1 MRRQSLVFLLVPILL
16 AGCGVNTPQ
25 TSPAPR
31 PDVTGAPAADIFA
44 EATQVQRRYEDT
56 IATANAYSARLTQT
70 QEATVQ
76 AGAATQA
83 RYAAIQTETR
93 AAITLAAA
101 YAADTATAV
110 ATATAAARTQA
121 AVYTI
126 QTREAADAESFRANQ
141 EIIIASN
148 RLALERE
155 RRMNMVR
162 AVAPWVGMGALLGLA
177 IYGVYTFARALGR
190 RPQIIHRPNGAVLV
204 IPPEG
209 GVLDPDRLLAP
220 GILPRK
226 ADYIIQVSPEV
237 SAQQM
242 EQNRRQQ
249 AIDLARA
256 GGPTAGPVREA
267 FAPAAAPVTPEAEVV
282 VDADWRMLD
291 NLYQPGKVVLGV
303 NPDGPVVLDPEENP
317 HLLYAGTTSSGKTRG
332 GLRPLVAQAL
342 ANGWQVVLIGRRRP
356 DFRAFDGLPNARL
369 VFIEHAGQATGYLE
383 AVFAE
388 IQRRNQMLYNANVST
403 WSRLNGCGPRALVV
417 MDEFSN
423 LADEMPSETGRRGL
437 WRALR
442 MATAE
447 GRKCGVHVAVALQ
460 DPTWQSMDLPT
471 RRNMTPVIFRVHDQ
485 AASRVVLNENGA
497 ERLPRQHFL
506 TRLQQVVH
514 GKAFAPSDAE
524 LQEFVG
530 RRPVTAL
537 PAPEWVALPEPQPAP
552 GEDRTREQTVRSL
565 LLRNW
570 SINRICQEVYGYQ
583 GGSAYAAV
591 VEVKRQMEAE
601 NGSTTGNTTG
611 ITTGT
616 MAGAAPRG

>member
-1 MRRQSLVFLLVPILL
+1 MRRQSLAFLLVTILL
-16 AGCGVNTPQ
+16 TGCGVVNAPQ
-25 TSPAPR
+25 ASPAPR
-31 PDVTGAPAADIFA
+31 PGVTGTPAPDIFA
-44 EATQVQRRYEDT
+44 EATRVQRHYEDT
-56 IATANAYSARLTQT
+56 MATANAYSAHLTQT
-70 QEATVQ
+70 HEATVQ

-126 QTREAADAESFRANQ
+126 QTRESADAEAFRANQ

-155 RRMNMVR
+155 QRMNVVR
-162 AVAPWVGMGALLGLA
+162 AVAPWVGLGALLALA
-177 IYGVYTFARALGR
+177 IYGVYIFARTLAR
-190 RPQIIHRPNGAVLV
+190 RPQIIRRPNGAVLV

-220 GILPRK
+220 GLLPRQ
-226 ADYIIQVSPEV
+226 ADYVIPVSPEV
-237 SAQQM
+237 SAQQV

-249 AIDLARA
+249 AIELARV
-256 GGPTAGPVREA
+256 GGATAGPVREA
-267 FAPAAAPVTPEAEVV
+267 FTPAAPVTPEAEVV
-282 VDADWRMLD
+282 VDADWRTLD
-291 NLYQPGKVVLGV
+291 SLYQPGKVILGV
-303 NPDGPVVLDPEENP
+303 NPEGPVVIDPEENP

-332 GLRPLVAQAL
+332 GLRPLAAQAL
-342 ANGWQVVLIGRRRP
+342 ANGWQVVLIGRQRP

-369 VFIEHAGQATGYLE
+369 VFIDQAEQATGYLE

-388 IQRRNQMLYNANVST
+388 IQRRNRLLYNANVST
-403 WSRLNGCGPRALVV
+403 WSRLSGCGPRVLVV
-417 MDEFSN
+417 IDEFSN
-423 LADEMPSETGRRGL
+423 LADEMPAESGRRGL

-447 GRKCGVHVAVALQ
+447 GRKCGVHMAVALQ

-497 ERLPRQHFL
+497 ERLPKQHFL

-524 LQEFVG
+524 LQEFVS
-530 RRPVTAL
+530 RRPVMAL
-537 PAPEWVALPEPQPAP
+537 PAPEWVALPGPQPAP
-552 GEDRTREQTVRSL
+552 GEEDLREQTVRSL
-565 LLRNW
+565 LLRGW
-570 SINRICQEVYGYQ
+570 SINRICQEVYGYP

-591 VEVKRQMEAE
+591 VEVKRRMEAE
-601 NGSTTGNTTG
+601 KGTTTG
-611 ITTGT
+611 ITTSITTET
-616 MAGAAPRG
+616 MAGAAQRG